1 MIQSMNNSL
10 STSYAQLASA
20 FIAAFLC
27 SSCATA
33 QVDATEAVYKKAL
46 DFTVE
51 IKTSTLTPFSGDSA
65 GTSRGAGFV
74 IDKSR
79 GWVLTNAHVV
89 SRSPSR
95 VEVSVR
101 NGDFV
106 LANKLYVDPYL
117 DLALLEVGA
126 SVQNANNVSDAP
138 LWCGDLPS
146 VGHPVGAFGHPL
158 GFKYTG
164 TKGIISGVSNR
175 HESELLQTDAPIN
188 PGNSGG
194 PLISM
199 STGKVIGV
207 NTSTVRGSQNT
218 NFAVSMKYAC
228 TIINLLKEGKNP
240 SPPKAPVVYYTDLDD
255 RKILRVA
262 KTFLAKD
269 LLPLQADDV
278 ILEVGNKPGK
288 IDNETQLFDKLRGQ
302 LDAIDLRVERA
313 GKAVSV
319 QGKLL
324 VEDDLRNR
332 TGVKASGVLFAVSG
346 FRDIQDFTL
355 PRVRAHFIEPGS
367 LGSAAELQTGDY
379 LEAID
384 DVVITNSE
392 QLLPILQAAQ
402 KADKVVRLKIN
413 RSGGNRSAFAYVDRL
428 LKVANVSWLG
438 PAPTVVGT
446 SDFAQSPSPQKP

>member
-1 MIQSMNNSL
+1 MG
-10 STSYAQLASA
+10 TLAW
-20 FIAAFLC
+20 LC
-27 SSCATA
+27 TACATA
-33 QVDATEAVYKKAL
+33 QVDATEAVYKQAL
-46 DFTVE
+46 DYTVE
-51 IKTSTLTPFSGDSA
+51 IKTSTRLPFAGDSA

-74 IDKSR
+74 VDKSR

-101 NGDFV
+101 NADFV
-106 LANKLYVDPYL
+106 LAQKLYVDPYL
-117 DLALLEVGA
+117 DLALIEVGA
-126 SVQNANNVSDAP
+126 AVQNASNVANAP
-138 LWCGDLPS
+138 IDCNDMPS

-228 TIINLLKEGKNP
+228 TIVNLLKAGKNP
-240 SPPKAPVVYYTDLDD
+240 SPPKAPIIYYSDIDD

-262 KTFLAKD
+262 KHFLAND

-278 ILEVGNKPGK
+278 ILEVLNKPGK
-288 IDNETQLFDKLRGQ
+288 IDNETQLFDKIRGS
-302 LDAIDLRVERA
+302 LDAIDLWVERD
-313 GKAVSV
+313 GKRTNIK
-319 QGKLL
+319 GKLDPEAD
-324 VEDDLRNR
+324 VRDRS
-332 TGVKASGVLFAVSG
+332 GVRASGLLFGVNS
-346 FRDIQDFTL
+346 FRDISDFTL
-355 PRVRAHFIEPGS
+355 PVIRVQYIEPGS
-367 LGSAAELQTGDY
+367 LGSAAEMGVGDY
-379 LEAID
+379 LEAING
-384 DVVITNSE
+384 VAIVSLK
-392 QLLPILQAAQ
+392 QLHSVLATAQQVNQAI
-402 KADKVVRLKIN
+402 KLKIK
-413 RSGGNRSAFAYVDRL
+413 RAGGNRSAYAYLDRL
-428 LKVANVSWLG
+428 LKVENVSWLG

-446 SDFAQSPSPQKP
+446 GDTAQSPGTRKP

>member
-1 MIQSMNNSL
+1 MKHFFT
-10 STSYAQLASA
+10 STLASSA
-20 FIAAFLC
+20 SFLIAAAMC
-27 SSCATA
+27 TSCATA

-46 DFTVE
+46 DYTVE
-51 IKTSTLTPFSGDSA
+51 IKTSTLLPFAGDSA

-74 IDKSR
+74 IDKAR

-117 DLALLEVGA
+117 DLAVLEVGA
-126 SVQNANNVSDAP
+126 TVQSASNVADAP
-138 LWCGDLPS
+138 IYCGDYPS

-228 TIINLLKEGKNP
+228 TIIDLLKAGQNP
-240 SPPKAPVVYYTDLDD
+240 SPPRMPVIYYSDVDD
-255 RKILRVA
+255 RKILRIA
-262 KTFLAKD
+262 KSHLAND

-278 ILEVGNKPGK
+278 ILDVANKPGK
-288 IDNETQLFDKLRGQ
+288 IDNETQLFDKIRGGLSVVELTVLRGG
-302 LDAIDLRVERA
+302 AKTII
-313 GKAVSV
+313 K
-319 QGKLL
+319 GKLNAEPD
-324 VEDDLRNR
+324 VRERN
-332 TGVKASGVLFAVSG
+332 GVQASGLLFAVSS
-346 FRDIQDFTL
+346 FRDISDFKL
-355 PRVRAHFIEPGS
+355 PPIRVQYIQPGS
-367 LGSAAELQTGDY
+367 LGSAAEINSGDY
-379 LEAID
+379 ID
-384 DVVITNSE
+384 SINGETIESLK
-392 QLLPILQAAQ
+392 QLDTVLNAAQ
-402 KADKVVRLKIN
+402 RANQIVSIKIK
-413 RSGGNRSAFAYVDRL
+413 RAGGNRSAYTFIDRS
-428 LKVANVSWLG
+428 LKIENLTWIG
-438 PAPTVVGT
+438 PNR
-446 SDFAQSPSPQKP
+446 